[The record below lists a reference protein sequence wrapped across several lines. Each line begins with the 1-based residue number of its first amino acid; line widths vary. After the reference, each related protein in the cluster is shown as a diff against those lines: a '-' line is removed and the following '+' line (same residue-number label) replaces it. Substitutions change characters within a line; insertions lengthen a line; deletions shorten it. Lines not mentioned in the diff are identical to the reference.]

1 MKILITA
8 GPTREAID
16 PVRYI
21 SNRSSGRMGY
31 AVARAAVEKGHE
43 VVLVS
48 GPVCLEAPGGARL
61 VPVVSAADMRDAVQ
75 EHLGWCEVLVMCA
88 AVADWRPAA
97 VNPVKIKKLGA
108 TPVLRLVKTP
118 DILAGA
124 SARKGSR
131 IFVGFAA
138 ETGGDFEAEAARKR
152 RKKHCD
158 LVVVNDVTAPGAGF
172 DVETNRVS
180 LVSEQSVERLPL
192 MSKLEVG
199 RRILAWIEQ
208 RACPGSP

>member
-1 MKILITA
+1 MKILVTA

-31 AVARAAVEKGHE
+31 AVARAAVERGHE
-43 VVLVS
+43 VVLIS
-48 GPVCLEAPGGARL
+48 GPVAIPPPEGVLL
-61 VPVVSAADMRDAVQ
+61 VPVVSAEDMRAAVQ
-75 EHLGWCEVLVMCA
+75 ARLEACEALVMCA
-88 AVADWRPAA
+88 AVADWRPAE
-97 VNPVKIKKLGA
+97 VNPVKIKKMGTA
-108 TPVLRLVKTP
+108 PVLRLVKTP

-124 SARKGSR
+124 SAHKGER

-180 LVSEQSVERLPL
+180 LVAESGVERLPL

-199 RRILAWIEQ
+199 RRIVAWIEDQ
-208 RACPGSP
+208 LANR

>member
-1 MKILITA
+1 MKILVTA

-31 AVARAAVEKGHE
+31 AVARAAAERGHE

-48 GPVCLEAPGGARL
+48 GPVAIPAPEGVRL
-61 VPVVSAADMRDAVQ
+61 VPVVSAEDMRAAVQ
-75 EHLGWCEVLVMCA
+75 ARLEACDALVMCA
-88 AVADWRPAA
+88 AVADWRPAS
-97 VNPVKIKKLGA
+97 VNPVKIKKMGT

-124 SARKGSR
+124 SAHKGER

-172 DVETNRVS
+172 DVETNQVS
-180 LVSEQSVERLPL
+180 LVSESGVERLPL
-192 MSKLEVG
+192 MSKLDVG
-199 RRILAWIEQ
+199 RRIIAWIEE
-208 RACPGSP
+208 RLASR